1 MEEIRQLLDAARR
14 RLVQTRFLRG
24 LHYGLVGGAL
34 LVLLVV
40 LLAKTS
46 PAIAEKLPLLWIA
59 GGAALV
65 AVLTGVLFARA
76 LRLTPMTMAV
86 LVDERLGLKERL
98 STAMAVRDR
107 ADGFARAAVADAVT
121 AAKDPRHR
129 EALRRH
135 FAVRAPDSS
144 WIGPVIA
151 AAAIGAW
158 FLPQGDFFKPTE
170 QAEEIARAKNDIAAA
185 KTEVQRILEKNDR
198 LKELGK
204 KLGDVT
210 GEATPPDELPE
221 TPEEARQE
229 AIKRL
234 TEAQNKLND
243 VLKSEDA
250 QKLDM
255 VKDKLAQLDADQG
268 SETADLTKALKE
280 GDFKKAQEA
289 LEALKAKAEN
299 DPAKKAEIEKQLEG
313 LGKQIEKLAE
323 NKAGLEKALQ
333 KANLDPKLAGN
344 KEALERAL
352 ENAKGL
358 TEQQKQD
365 IRKAAEAQQR
375 AQEKMQEM
383 SKACNGA
390 CDKPGGQKSG
400 GNQGQSKS
408 GEQGEKGGQKSGDG
422 KDGEKQQGG
431 KGESGQ
437 QKQGQ
442 PGDSQQAGTGSMSE
456 MLSDLEALDQM
467 LKDAEA
473 AMSEC
478 DKQAQGLGQAMC
490 NMPGQCEGNQPGNQA
505 GNNIGNRRGGHGR
518 ANGGNAGVQKSP
530 TATKIQKEKVELTAG
545 DIISRQAVEGQSERG
560 ESSVPLNEV
569 INEIARSMEQGV
581 VEEEVP
587 QHLREIHKVYFG
599 DLKNKIDAAR
609 GPAPAAPAGGDAAK
623 PAAGE
628 KPAAAPA
635 K

>member
-1 MEEIRQLLDAARR
+1 
-14 RLVQTRFLRG
+14 
-24 LHYGLVGGAL
+24 
-34 LVLLVV
+34 
-40 LLAKTS
+40 
-46 PAIAEKLPLLWIA
+46 
-59 GGAALV
+59 
-65 AVLTGVLFARA
+65 
-76 LRLTPMTMAV
+76 MAV

-408 GEQGEKGGQKSGDG
+408 GEQGEKGGQKSGEG